1 MVSRRALGSAAFPS
15 LYRSAEEGK
24 VNKSKKNAC
33 FTRKMKK
40 THTILLPQMLEYHS
54 CFLKAAFE
62 GSGYRFDIMH
72 GSKKLKDRALKY
84 INHDYCYPGV
94 LIVGQ
99 ILEVLEEKS
108 YPADRIAFMEPQ
120 AGGACRAGNYYQT
133 IIHTLKKCG
142 QEQIPVISLNFRGQ
156 EKHPGFR
163 ITPKLLSAAV
173 AAVCFGDL
181 MMCLYQQ
188 VKPYEDRS
196 GEADRVRYELEQE
209 IMEHLRMHQGIHGKK
224 RREIYRHMIKAFA
237 GIAVHK
243 EEKKKIGI
251 TGEIYVKFSSIGNHG
266 LEDFL
271 LEHNCE
277 CMTGGFINYAIYI
290 MDSEKSVYQLNHS
303 NKIPLKAYDMILKY
317 LKRVQKELYLEIG
330 RSGRF
335 RAELPFDS
343 LKKKAEDII
352 GCSCITGDGW
362 LVAAEVGAAV
372 ECGCKNVLIL
382 HPFGCLVSHVC
393 ERGILHKLRMRYP
406 GVNIQTIEYD
416 YDSSNVLR
424 ESRILLGLG

>member
-1 MVSRRALGSAAFPS
+1 MTEKTSQAH
-15 LYRSAEEGK
+15 
-24 VNKSKKNAC
+24 

-62 GSGYRFDIMH
+62 GSGYHFDVMH

-99 ILEVLEEKS
+99 VLEVLEEKS
-108 YPADRIAFMEPQ
+108 YPADQIAFMEPQ

-133 IIHTLKKCG
+133 IIHVLKKCG

-156 EKHPGFR
+156 ERHSGFR
-163 ITPKLLSAAV
+163 ITPKLLSAAA

-181 MMCLYQQ
+181 IMCLYQQ
-188 VKPYEDRS
+188 VKPYECRA
-196 GEADRVRYELEQE
+196 GETDRVRHRLEQE
-209 IMEHLRMHQGIHGKK
+209 VTERIRRHRGIHGRS
-224 RREIYRHMIKAFA
+224 RRAVYRRIIDAFA
-237 GIAVHK
+237 DIAVRR

-251 TGEIYVKFSSIGNHG
+251 TGEIYVKFSSLGNHN
-266 LEDFL
+266 LENFL
-271 LEHNCE
+271 TEHNCQ
-277 CMTGGFINYAIYI
+277 CMMGGFINYAIYV
-290 MDSEKSVYQLNHS
+290 MDSERSCWQLNHS
-303 NKIPLKAYDMILKY
+303 DKFLLKGYDMVLGY
-317 LKRVQKELYLEIG
+317 LKKVQEELYQEIECG
-330 RSGRF
+330 GRF
-335 RAELPFDS
+335 QADLPFDR
-343 LKKKAEDII
+343 LKKKAEDMI
-352 GCSCITGDGW
+352 GYHCMTGDGW

-372 ECGCKNVLIL
+372 EMGCKNVLIL

-393 ERGILHKLRMRYP
+393 ERGIVKKLRMRYP

-416 YDSSNVLR
+416 YDSSDVLR